1 MKDHILPALGV
12 AAFISIMF
20 SIGLV
25 KATMSSS
32 YQPIVDESITCEQ
45 LQEGIDSGALKLE
58 RK

>member
-25 KATMSSS
+25 KATMSST
-32 YQPIVDESITCEQ
+32 YQPIVDDTITCKQ
-45 LQEGIDSGALKLE
+45 LQEGIYSGALRLE

>member
-25 KATMSSS
+25 KASMSST
-32 YQPIVDESITCEQ
+32 YQPIVNDTITCEQ

-58 RK
+58 LK